1 MKIPNENQINDFKI
15 KIVPLNKQLIVKRN
29 SNKNLFKKYI
39 NQKKEKLVN
48 HLMKNLTS
56 KYNDIKIN
64 NDSSSY
70 LLNENSFS
78 NSFNLKN
85 FNKSKILSGDNS
97 LENNNKTIIQGMKKI
112 NLKNLINFPLKSSS
126 TNAYTQNIFS
136 IKTPKIIKN
145 NQLKKFKGNILKGKQ
160 SSSKNR
166 LSFFDIQRYND
177 FVKLKKIN
185 KKTSI
190 KNSAYESEDSLKLNL
205 SETRKNNFLK
215 DKFGIY
221 LYKHN
226 YINEH
231 YSLLKKFDKK
241 KFINDIKMKKTK
253 IDVFDYFNKLKS
265 NILEENK
272 LIKKNVRASYS
283 ALEYKKKIIIFLFR
297 LKLLFSF
304 NSILKNIYKILII

>member
-97 LENNNKTIIQGMKKI
+97 SEFKNKTIIQCMKKI

-136 IKTPKIIKN
+136 IK
-145 NQLKKFKGNILKGKQ
+145 
-160 SSSKNR
+160 
-166 LSFFDIQRYND
+166 SF
-177 FVKLKKIN
+177 
-185 KKTSI
+185 
-190 KNSAYESEDSLKLNL
+190 
-205 SETRKNNFLK
+205 
-215 DKFGIY
+215 
-221 LYKHN
+221 
-226 YINEH
+226 
-231 YSLLKKFDKK
+231 
-241 KFINDIKMKKTK
+241 
-253 IDVFDYFNKLKS
+253 
-265 NILEENK
+265 
-272 LIKKNVRASYS
+272 
-283 ALEYKKKIIIFLFR
+283 IIIF
-297 LKLLFSF
+297 
-304 NSILKNIYKILII
+304 SIK